1 MGRKILLAD
10 DEAYVTSVI
19 SHKLQQLGDE
29 VIVASDGQEAFE
41 LATQHRPSIVVSDFQ
56 MPVLSGFEMALLL
69 KRSEQTSSIPML
81 MLTARG
87 HLLSEAELAQTNI
100 RALLAKPFS
109 AKALL
114 AKIEELIGPPTNS
127 QPTGAPAN
135 G

>member
-1 MGRKILLAD
+1 MGRRILLAD

-19 SHKLQQLGDE
+19 SHKLQQLGDD

-41 LATQHRPSIVVSDFQ
+41 LATQHRPDIVVSDFQ
-56 MPVLSGFEMALLL
+56 MPVLTGFEMALLL

-109 AKALL
+109 SKALL
-114 AKIEELIGPPTNS
+114 AKIEELIGPPAKS
-127 QPTGAPAN
+127 QTPGASENA
-135 G
+135 

>member
-19 SHKLQQLGDE
+19 SHKLQQLGDD

-41 LATQHRPSIVVSDFQ
+41 LATQHRPNIVVSDFQ

-69 KRSEQTSSIPML
+69 KRSEQTSAIPML

-109 AKALL
+109 SKALL
-114 AKIEELIGPPTNS
+114 AKIEELIGPPTKS
-127 QPTGAPAN
+127 TETGACAN

>member
-1 MGRKILLAD
+1 MGRTILLAD

-19 SHKLQQLGDE
+19 SHKLQQLGDK
-29 VIVASDGQEAFE
+29 VLVASDGQEAFE
-41 LATQHRPSIVVSDFQ
+41 LASQHRPDIVVSDFQ

-87 HLLSEAELAQTNI
+87 HLLTEAELSQTNI

-109 AKALL
+109 SKALL
-114 AKIEELIGPPTNS
+114 AKIEELIGPPAQS
-127 QPTGAPAN
+127 QIPGACAN

>member
-41 LATQHRPSIVVSDFQ
+41 LALQHRPSIVVSDFQ

-69 KRSEQTSSIPML
+69 KRSEPTSTIPVL

-87 HLLSEAELAQTNI
+87 HLLSQAEMGQTNI
-100 RALLAKPFS
+100 RGLLCKPFS
-109 AKALL
+109 SKALL
-114 AKIEELIGPPTNS
+114 AKIEELIGPPTKARAA
-127 QPTGAPAN
+127 GASAHA
-135 G
+135 

>member
-1 MGRKILLAD
+1 MGRRILLAD

-19 SHKLQQLGDE
+19 SHKLQQLGDD

-41 LATQHRPSIVVSDFQ
+41 LASQHRPDIVVSDFQ

-69 KRSEQTSSIPML
+69 KRCEQTTMIPVL

-87 HLLSEAELAQTNI
+87 HLLSEPELAQTNI
-100 RALLAKPFS
+100 RALLSKPFS

-114 AKIEELIGPPTNS
+114 GKIEELIGPPKKNT
-127 QPTGAPAN
+127 TGASAN

>member
-1 MGRKILLAD
+1 MGRTILLAD

-19 SHKLQQLGDE
+19 SHKLQQLGDR
-29 VIVASDGQEAFE
+29 VIVASDGEEAFE
-41 LATQHRPSIVVSDFQ
+41 LACQHKPSMIVTDFQ

-69 KRSEQTSSIPML
+69 KRTEQTSQIPVL

-109 AKALL
+109 AKALI
-114 AKIEELIGPPTNS
+114 AKIDELIGPAQTAPA
-127 QPTGAPAN
+127 TGAA
-135 G
+135 